1 MTRTLP
7 WLKDGSTSTT
17 NKASNRQEPRSK
29 RRRVATPADSDHD
42 LDVAIPSRRRLL
54 QATRT
59 PSTSPPPAPPEQ
71 HLMREGFTE
80 DDIWM
85 MVEDEFYT
93 TAQAYTQHLHHAEYQ
108 RLKKAAKE
116 RESNNEVIQRPTD
129 GTSKLS
135 LEGQRSLARG
145 AQEKSVKEVIRKTS
159 GQQDDFDEEDDADPW
174 LGTQLAGLMDS
185 PRKVHRLRAKGM
197 VHGRSVTKASKG
209 FTKIS
214 QLDSDPGLHHK
225 QDTPEHSTRRV
236 SFENSS
242 ETRAVS
248 PTSARKQWRE
258 KREVR
263 QVSVSS
269 DGEGGEED
277 DLDAVVQPTLSTD
290 KRSHPSSMQPPRKKE
305 RQDKAISR
313 VRPDPSTT
321 TPDSSKTKLRREDH
335 MSGPTSTIRGRNETD
350 NDLTRSATK
359 RATSHPTMSPGTQS
373 HGFSELSVAPTQSL
387 AGGAG
392 RFAKRRAEREKARLE
407 KERQEKMEKSDERR
421 GSADGVFEVPTFL

>member
-17 NKASNRQEPRSK
+17 NKSSNRQEPRSK
-29 RRRVATPADSDHD
+29 RRRVATPVDSDDD

-116 RESNNEVIQRPTD
+116 RESNNKVIQRPTD

-135 LEGQRSLARG
+135 LEGQRSVARG
-145 AQEKSVKEVIRKTS
+145 AQEKSVKEVTRKTS

-197 VHGRSVTKASKG
+197 VHGRSVTRASKG
-209 FTKIS
+209 FTKSS
-214 QLDSDPGLHHK
+214 QLDSNPDLNHK
-225 QDTPEHSTRRV
+225 QETPEHSTRRV
-236 SFENSS
+236 SFEDSS

-258 KREVR
+258 KREAR
-263 QVSVSS
+263 HVST

-277 DLDAVVQPTLSTD
+277 DLDAVVQPTLSTY
-290 KRSHPSSMQPPRKKE
+290 KKSHLSSMQTPRKNE
-305 RQDKAISR
+305 RRDKAMAR
-313 VRPDPSTT
+313 VLPDLSTT
-321 TPDSSKTKLRREDH
+321 TLDSSTTKSRTDDHVSGPISTLRR
-335 MSGPTSTIRGRNETD
+335 RNETD
-350 NDLTRSATK
+350 DDLTSSATK

-373 HGFSELSVAPTQSL
+373 PGFSELSVAPTQSL

-392 RFAKRRAEREKARLE
+392 RFAKRRAGREKARLE
-407 KERQEKMEKSDERR
+407 KERQESMGKSDEHR